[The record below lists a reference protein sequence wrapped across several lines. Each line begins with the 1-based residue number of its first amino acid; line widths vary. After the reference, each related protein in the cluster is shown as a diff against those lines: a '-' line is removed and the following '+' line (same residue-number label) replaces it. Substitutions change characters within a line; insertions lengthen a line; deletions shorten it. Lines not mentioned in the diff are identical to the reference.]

1 MTNEQATASRYTML
15 SLAEL
20 EAEQAA
26 LEVAL
31 QAKRAE
37 DTLQAIDGAEV

>member
-1 MTNEQATASRYTML
+1 MSRFTHL
-15 SLAEL
+15 TLQEL

-31 QAKRAE
+31 QAARADE
-37 DTLQAIDGAEV
+37 TLRAIDGEVGDA